1 MYSETQVKEVLAR
14 TNNFLRAFLYLDR
27 CQDAHIRNIDC
38 DYVLRKANKEWLIC
52 TMDCDVVKRARRN
65 KEGEISTL
73 LKRYLELYGY

>member
-14 TNNFLRAFLYLDR
+14 TTNFLRAFLHLDR
-27 CQDAHIRNIDC
+27 FQDAHIINIDS

-52 TMDCDVVKRARRN
+52 TMSCDVVKRARRN

>member
-27 CQDAHIRNIDC
+27 CQDAHTKIIDC
-38 DYVLRKANKEWLIC
+38 DYILRKADKEWLIC
-52 TMDCDVVKRARRN
+52 TMKGDIVKKVHRDKEDVI
-65 KEGEISTL
+65 GLL